1 MSPPMIESLLETLA
15 AGRDLTFEDMRAVT
29 VGIMQGGCTDEQIAR
44 LLTLLAAKGETVDE
58 VAGAAAA
65 MRDEMTPIRTT
76 RTGVLDTCGTG
87 GDGSGTFN
95 ISTAAA
101 LVVAAAGVPVAKHGN
116 RGITS
121 RSGSADALAAL
132 GVNVAADVPT
142 VEACLEELGICFC
155 FAPLLHQSMKQVA
168 PIRRQ
173 LGIPTIFNLL
183 GPLANPARA
192 DYQLLGV
199 GKARLRPLLAAAL
212 ARLGVRR
219 ASVVSGD
226 DGLDEVTLSAPTA
239 VTNVVDG
246 SLNELRWTPEDFGLC
261 SASLDGLRVTGPDES
276 AAMIR
281 QVLSGAAG
289 AARDVVVLNAAA
301 GLWTAGR
308 SDSLRQAAEMAA
320 AAIDSGAAA
329 RLLAQL
335 AKATQR

>member
-1 MSPPMIESLLETLA
+1 MIEPLLETLA
-15 AGRDLTFEDMRAVT
+15 EGRDLTFDDLRAAINR
-29 VGIMQGGCTDEQIAR
+29 IMQGGCSDEQIAR

-65 MRDEMTPIRTT
+65 MREQMTPIRTS

-87 GDGSGTFN
+87 GDGSGMFN

-132 GVNVAADVPT
+132 GVNVMADVPT
-142 VEACLEELGICFC
+142 VEACLDELGICFC

-173 LGIPTIFNLL
+173 LGIQTIFNLL

-192 DYQLLGV
+192 EYQLLGV

-219 ASVVSGD
+219 AVVVRGD
-226 DGLDEVTLSAPTA
+226 DGLGEVTLSGPTA

-246 SLNELRWTPEDFGLC
+246 RLDELRWTPDDFGLC
-261 SASLDGLRVTGPDES
+261 PAPVDSLRVASPDES

-289 AARDVVVLNAAA
+289 PARDMVVLNAAA
-301 GLWTAGR
+301 GLWTVGR
-308 SDSLRQAAEMAA
+308 SDSPREAAKTAAE
-320 AAIDSGAAA
+320 AIDSGAAA

-335 AKATQR
+335 V

>member
-1 MSPPMIESLLETLA
+1 MIDSLLENLTQ
-15 AGRDLTFEDMRAVT
+15 GRDLTFDDMRVVT
-29 VGIMQGGCTDEQIAR
+29 GRIMQGGCSDEQIAR

-65 MRDEMTPIRTT
+65 MREQMTPIRTT

-142 VEACLEELGICFC
+142 VEACLDELGICFC

-183 GPLANPARA
+183 GPLSNPARA
-192 DYQLLGV
+192 EYQLLGV

-219 ASVVSGD
+219 AAVVSGD
-226 DGLDEVTLSAPTA
+226 DGLDEVTLAGGTT
-239 VTNVVDG
+239 VTDVIG
-246 SLNELRWTPEDFGLC
+246 ASLSESRWTPEDFGLR
-261 SASLDGLRVTGPDES
+261 SASLDPLRVAGPDES

-281 QVLSGAAG
+281 QVLSGMAG
-289 AARDVVVLNAAA
+289 VARDVVVLNAAA
-301 GLWTAGR
+301 GLWIVGR
-308 SDSLRQAAEMAA
+308 SDSPRQAAEMAA

>member
-1 MSPPMIESLLETLA
+1 MIEPLLETLA
-15 AGRDLTFEDMRAVT
+15 EGRDLTFDDLRAAINR
-29 VGIMQGGCTDEQIAR
+29 IMQGGCSDEQIAR

-65 MRDEMTPIRTT
+65 MREQMTPIRTS

-87 GDGSGTFN
+87 GDGSGMFN

-132 GVNVAADVPT
+132 GVNVMADVPT
-142 VEACLEELGICFC
+142 VEACLDELGICFC

-173 LGIPTIFNLL
+173 LGIQTIFNLL

-192 DYQLLGV
+192 EYQLLGV

-219 ASVVSGD
+219 AVVVRGD
-226 DGLDEVTLSAPTA
+226 DGLGEVTLSGPTA

-246 SLNELRWTPEDFGLC
+246 RLDELRWTPDDFGLC
-261 SASLDGLRVTGPDES
+261 PAPVDSLRVASPDES

-289 AARDVVVLNAAA
+289 PARDMVVLNAAA
-301 GLWTAGR
+301 GLWTVGR
-308 SDSLRQAAEMAA
+308 SDSPREAAKTAAE
-320 AAIDSGAAA
+320 AIDSGAAA

-335 AKATQR
+335 VKATQR

>member
-1 MSPPMIESLLETLA
+1 MIESLLETLTE
-15 AGRDLTFEDMRAVT
+15 GRDLTFDDMCAAINR
-29 VGIMQGGCTDEQIAR
+29 IMQGGCSDEQIAS

-65 MRDEMTPIRTT
+65 MREQMTPIRTT
-76 RTGVLDTCGTG
+76 RTGLLDTCGTG
-87 GDGSGTFN
+87 GDGSGMFN

-132 GVNVAADVPT
+132 GVNVMADVPT

-155 FAPLLHQSMKQVA
+155 FAPLLHQLMKQVA

-173 LGIPTIFNLL
+173 LGIQTIFNLL
-183 GPLANPARA
+183 GPLANPAGA
-192 DYQLLGV
+192 EYQLLGT

-219 ASVVSGD
+219 AVVVRGD
-226 DGLDEVTLSAPTA
+226 DGLGEVTLTGPTA

-246 SLNELRWTPEDFGLC
+246 QLHDLRWTPDDFGLR
-261 SASLDGLRVTGPDES
+261 ASPVDALRVASPSES

-289 AARDVVVLNAAA
+289 PARDVVVLNAAA
-301 GLWTAGR
+301 GLWTAGKSESPR
-308 SDSLRQAAEMAA
+308 TAAETAA
-320 AAIDSGAAA
+320 AAIDTGAAK

-335 AKATQR
+335 VKATQQ

>member
-1 MSPPMIESLLETLA
+1 MIESLLETLA
-15 AGRDLTFEDMRAVT
+15 EGRDLTFDDLRAVT
-29 VGIMQGGCTDEQIAR
+29 NRIMQGGCSDEQIAR

-65 MRDEMTPIRTT
+65 MREQMTPIRTS

-192 DYQLLGV
+192 EYQLLGV

-219 ASVVSGD
+219 AVVVCGD
-226 DGLDEVTLSAPTA
+226 DGLDEVTLSGPTA
-239 VTNVVDG
+239 VTDVVGG
-246 SLNELRWTPEDFGLC
+246 SLRELRWTPDDFGLRP
-261 SASLDGLRVTGPDES
+261 APLDALRVAGPDES

-301 GLWTAGR
+301 GLWTVGR
-308 SDSLRQAAEMAA
+308 SDSPRQAAELAA

>member
-1 MSPPMIESLLETLA
+1 MIESLLETLA
-15 AGRDLTFEDMRAVT
+15 EGRDLTFDDLRAVT
-29 VGIMQGGCTDEQIAR
+29 NRIMRGGCSDDQIAR

-65 MRDEMTPIRTT
+65 MREQMTPIRTT

-192 DYQLLGV
+192 EYQLLGV

-219 ASVVSGD
+219 AVVVCGD
-226 DGLDEVTLSAPTA
+226 DGLDEVTLYGATA
-239 VTNVVDG
+239 VTDVVGG
-246 SLNELRWTPEDFGLC
+246 SLRELRWTPDDFGLR
-261 SASLDGLRVTGPDES
+261 AAPLDALRVAGPDES

-301 GLWTAGR
+301 GLWTVGR
-308 SDSLRQAAEMAA
+308 SDSPRQAAEMAA